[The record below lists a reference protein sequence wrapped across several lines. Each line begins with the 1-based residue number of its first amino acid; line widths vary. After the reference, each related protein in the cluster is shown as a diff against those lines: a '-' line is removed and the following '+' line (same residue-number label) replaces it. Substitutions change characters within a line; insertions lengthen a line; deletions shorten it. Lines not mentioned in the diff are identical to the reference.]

1 MMVGWLVTNL
11 YTSPASSFDRLL
23 LANDSGDLSAGNME
37 ENLTVVNLQNTT
49 HVVML
54 VEFSFFLCLLVTCVF
69 FFMQQDDKLGKDTI
83 LDETEYPLQIFR
95 DWPADRGKKQNM
107 EINPHSLIHKV
118 DNDNLMD

>member
-37 ENLTVVNLQNTT
+37 ENLAVVNLQNTT

-69 FFMQQDDKLGKDTI
+69 FFHAA
-83 LDETEYPLQIFR
+83 R
-95 DWPADRGKKQNM
+95 
-107 EINPHSLIHKV
+107 
-118 DNDNLMD
+118 